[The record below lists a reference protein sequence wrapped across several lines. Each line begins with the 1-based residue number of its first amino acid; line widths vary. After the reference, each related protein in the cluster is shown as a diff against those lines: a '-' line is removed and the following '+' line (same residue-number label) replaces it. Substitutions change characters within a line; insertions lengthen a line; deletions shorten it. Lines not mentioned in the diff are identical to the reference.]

1 MAESQGWD
9 HILSCLGSDSSI
21 SKEAIDL
28 LYELLQEQSGWN
40 QYLCKKLCENR
51 TAVWSL
57 VALLKNLSSQSS
69 EVAEKILMK
78 LFELNEETITIA
90 ANFGWYKPLVDRM
103 IEGKKI
109 YYFQLVCDIMNIFP
123 LY

>member
-1 MAESQGWD
+1 VAESRGWD
-9 HILSCLGSDSSI
+9 HVLSCLGSDSSI

-40 QYLCKKLCENR
+40 QYLCKKLSENR
-51 TAVWSL
+51 TAVGSL
-57 VALLKNLSSQSS
+57 VAILKNLSGA
-69 EVAEKILMK
+69 EVAEKILVK
-78 LFELNEETITIA
+78 LFELNEETITSA

-109 YYFQLVCDIMNIFP
+109 DYFQLVCDIMNIFP